1 MEYLNWNR
9 MFSSSPA
16 CCLTGVVG
24 TWKWKQN
31 RLWIPW
37 FVLNQ
42 LIGWAISIMFIYGYD
57 HFQVYIGVY
66 CISMLASK
74 KGCLRVPAYGLWC
87 LFHLAH
93 QVWDLWGSMF
103 QATINHPIPPKLRG
117 NFRDFLSKYHKACE
131 FSGFHKSR
139 MQGRGTHY
147 ARAPLERV
155 CAQTR
160 ETRRGHSQDWRFCS
174 LHTSTKA

>member
-1 MEYLNWNR
+1 MNLEYLNWNR

-37 FVLNQ
+37 FVRNQ

-57 HFQVYIGVY
+57 HFQVYIDVY

-74 KGCLRVPAYGLWC
+74 NGCLRVPAYGPWC

-103 QATINHPIPPKLRG
+103 QAIINHPIPPNPRKLPWLFVEISQSLWVFWIPQVQDAG
-117 NFRDFLSKYHKACE
+117 AWHALCE
-131 FSGFHKSR
+131 SSAWKSLR
-139 MQGRGTHY
+139 TNKRNSQGT
-147 ARAPLERV
+147 
-155 CAQTR
+155 
-160 ETRRGHSQDWRFCS
+160 
-174 LHTSTKA
+174 